1 MLQGKRALITGASKG
16 IGRAVSLAFAQNGAD
31 LCLVSR
37 KSGDVEA
44 LAHEIEG
51 KSQTRAFGL
60 QGDVSDSAGSTGI
73 GKEAIEMLGG
83 VDTLV
88 CAAGYPFD
96 SGLWNSPLVDLTDQ
110 DFLKVFNTDLLG
122 SFRVAKEVIPQMI
135 QQKGGVIILF
145 SSTPVIS
152 GYNKGSAYTVSKSA
166 VRGLAKDIASEYGEH
181 GIRAYAVAPG
191 NIKTDATFNNLS
203 KEDQESL
210 ALESPMKRWGEPQEV
225 ANVCVA
231 LASDNLSFVTGQTIV
246 IDGGTVML

>member
-1 MLQGKRALITGASKG
+1 MLQGKKALITGASKG
-16 IGRAVSLAFAQNGAD
+16 IGRAVSLAFADNGAD
-31 LCLVSR
+31 VCLVSR
-37 KSGDVEA
+37 KSGDLEA
-44 LAHEIEG
+44 LTQEIKE
-51 KSQTRAFGL
+51 KFQTKAFGL
-60 QGDVSDSAGSTGI
+60 QGDVSDSAGSAGI
-73 GKEAIEMLGG
+73 GRRGIDLLGG

-96 SGLWNSPLVDLTDQ
+96 SGLWNSSLVDLMDQ
-110 DFLKVFNTDLLG
+110 DYLKVFNTDLLG

-135 QQKGGVIILF
+135 HQKGGVIVLF

-152 GYNKGSAYTVSKSA
+152 GYNKGSAYTVAKSA
-166 VRGLAKDIASEYGEH
+166 VRGLAKDIASEYGEF

-191 NIKTDATFNNLS
+191 NIKTDATFSNLS
-203 KEDQESL
+203 KEDQEIL
-210 ALESPMKRWGEPQEV
+210 AQESPMKRWGEPEEV